1 MQRCWKLNIFSE
13 THFHWKTSVTFIYFH
28 IVLINY
34 SYLAQISLYSKLPKY
49 LTCSSSSS
57 SSRRTDR
64 WVHFQQN
71 AGLWLFVHTWN
82 MCMHGID
89 DCYQLTRTF
98 VGFSAQCLSKLFY
111 KFINFIYIWNLVIC
125 KKFVVLYIY
134 NFYQNLL
141 CQLCVHYIFGG
152 VGY

>member
-34 SYLAQISLYSKLPKY
+34 SYLAQISL
-49 LTCSSSSS
+49 SSVGQTVGSI
-57 SSRRTDR
+57 SSRTLAYDC
-64 WVHFQQN
+64 
-71 AGLWLFVHTWN
+71 LCTLEL
-82 MCMHGID
+82 CMHGID

-98 VGFSAQCLSKLFY
+98 GGFSAQCLSKLFY

-141 CQLCVHYIFGG
+141 CQLCVHYIFDG